1 MITSDKQ
8 AFAGLIPGFCKTSL
22 ITVFAGSNLVS
33 LFLFY
38 CEGLLGEP

>member
-1 MITSDKQ
+1 MNTADKQ
-8 AFAGLIPGFCKTSL
+8 VFPGLVPGFCKTSL

-38 CEGLLGEP
+38 CQGLLGEP